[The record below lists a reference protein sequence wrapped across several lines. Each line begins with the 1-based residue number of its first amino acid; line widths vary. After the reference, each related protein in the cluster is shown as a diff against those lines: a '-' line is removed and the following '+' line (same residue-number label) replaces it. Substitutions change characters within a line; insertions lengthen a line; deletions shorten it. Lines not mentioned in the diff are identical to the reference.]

1 MTGFPA
7 GVDINIAAFE
17 QVVEVAYTIPA
28 IAVTLQHQGVPAA
41 FAGMTVVFRQ

>member
-7 GVDINIAAFE
+7 GIDINIAAFE
-17 QVVEVAYTIPA
+17 QVIESADAIPA

-41 FAGMTVVFRQ
+41 FVGMTVVFR